1 MAVAKRGPARAASFR
16 HRAIRPVAQ
25 TWRGTLDDQVQFP
38 RAPNPSGFLRACRGR
53 APPAPRPPGAKARS
67 PRATPAANGSATCV
81 PLALR
86 PVQFWQALGGRG
98 GRRARVCRAGIG
110 RGSSGLQGASG
121 WLTFLPRFLW
131 HLTPLTE
138 AGGVNR
144 GGRYQGSRCGPK
156 ESQDQSAVSTLAR
169 VCRGPGSHRA
179 RILCWSNQGLTERP
193 PGLGSEA
200 RVSRCV
206 ARVPVLPPL
215 WTPCTPSVKCETVIC
230 MTPACGEEDRVKRKS
245 LRMSSSLLIS
255 TLSPAKPQLWSP
267 KVGGQRG
274 QQVVCEFSPPHF
286 THPSN
291 QTPFPLQPHFRNFSK
306 EKSSQSHQEM
316 VLLLA
321 ILVQMSCN

>member
-1 MAVAKRGPARAASFR
+1 MSGACPHPPPRARQVPKRAA
-16 HRAIRPVAQ
+16 
-25 TWRGTLDDQVQFP
+25 
-38 RAPNPSGFLRACRGR
+38 R
-53 APPAPRPPGAKARS
+53 APPLLQTGAQPGS
-67 PRATPAANGSATCV
+67 LWH
-81 PLALR
+81 LA
-86 PVQFWQALGGRG
+86 GCDSGRLSRG
-98 GRRARVCRAGIG
+98 RARVCRAGIG

-121 WLTFLPRFLW
+121 WLTFLPLFLRR

-144 GGRYQGSRCGPK
+144 GGSCQGPRCGPK
-156 ESQDQSAVSTLAR
+156 ESQGQSAVSTLAR

-200 RVSRCV
+200 RVSSCV
-206 ARVPVLPPL
+206 DPVPV
-215 WTPCTPSVKCETVIC
+215 T
-230 MTPACGEEDRVKRKS
+230 
-245 LRMSSSLLIS
+245 SSSLDPVHPVCQMGDSNMCDSSLPGGRQS
-255 TLSPAKPQLWSP
+255 QEKEFKDELFPGNFYPLPSKTPAFVP
-267 KVGGQRG
+267 KEGGQRG
-274 QQVVCEFSPPHF
+274 QQVVCESSPHHF

-321 ILVQMSCN
+321 ILVQRSCN